1 MVQAKKGDVVK
12 VHYTGKFE
20 DGTVFDT
27 SIGREPLGFAVGIR
41 KVIPGFEEAVEGM
54 NPGESKT
61 VSISPEKGYGPHIEE
76 LVIEIARDNLPEE
89 VEPVVGQAIQIGES
103 HDKMLQVTVTEVTD
117 SKVVLDANH
126 PLAGKNL
133 VFEIELLEIIE
144 DGSKRSTTRH

>member
-27 SIGREPLGFAVGIR
+27 SIGRDPLEFAVGSR

-54 NPGESKT
+54 NPGELKT
-61 VSISPEKGYGPHIEE
+61 VSISPEKGYGLHLEE

-133 VFEIELLEIIE
+133 VFEIKLLEIVE
-144 DGSKRSTTRH
+144 EGSES

>member
-27 SIGREPLGFAVGIR
+27 SVGRDPLGFAVGSR

-61 VSISPEKGYGPHIEE
+61 VSISPEKGYGLHLEE

-133 VFEIELLEIIE
+133 VFEIELLEIFE
-144 DGSKRSTTRH
+144 EGSES

>member
-27 SIGREPLGFAVGIR
+27 SIGRDPLEFAVGSR

-54 NPGESKT
+54 NPGELKT
-61 VSISPEKGYGPHIEE
+61 VSISPEKGYGLHLEE

-133 VFEIELLEIIE
+133 VFEIELLEIFE
-144 DGSKRSTTRH
+144 EGSES

>member
-1 MVQAKKGDVVK
+1 MVQAKKGDLVK

-27 SIGREPLGFAVGIR
+27 SIGRDPLGFSVGSR

-54 NPGESKT
+54 SPGESTT
-61 VSISPEKGYGPHIEE
+61 VNISPEKSYGPHLED
-76 LVIEIARDNLPEE
+76 LVIEIARDNLSEE

-133 VFEIELLEIIE
+133 VFEIELLEIVE
-144 DGSKRSTTRH
+144 DGSEN

>member
-27 SIGREPLGFAVGIR
+27 SVGRDPLGFAVGSR

-61 VSISPEKGYGPHIEE
+61 VSISPEKGYGLHLEE

-133 VFEIELLEIIE
+133 VFEIELLEIVE
-144 DGSKRSTTRH
+144 EGSES

>member
-27 SIGREPLGFAVGIR
+27 SIGRDPLGFAVGSR

-54 NPGESKT
+54 NPGELKT
-61 VSISPEKGYGPHIEE
+61 VSISPEKGYGLHLEE

-133 VFEIELLEIIE
+133 VFEIKLLEIVE
-144 DGSKRSTTRH
+144 EGSES

>member
-27 SIGREPLGFAVGIR
+27 SIGRDPLEFAVGSR

-54 NPGESKT
+54 NPGELKT
-61 VSISPEKGYGPHIEE
+61 VSISPEKGYGLHLEE

-133 VFEIELLEIIE
+133 VFEIELLEIVE
-144 DGSKRSTTRH
+144 EGSES